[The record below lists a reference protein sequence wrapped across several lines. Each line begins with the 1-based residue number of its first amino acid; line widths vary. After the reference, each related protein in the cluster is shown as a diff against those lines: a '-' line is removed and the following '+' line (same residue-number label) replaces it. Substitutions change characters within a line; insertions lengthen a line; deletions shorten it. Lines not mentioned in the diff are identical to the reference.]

1 MRSISRTTAIIVCL
15 VLLFADKTAV
25 STTEPPLP
33 NPIAVF
39 LGQEPYQAGGKDFI
53 RYKYTVHNLE
63 AYPNELF
70 AAAPDLPPCGRN
82 TKASRTWIDF
92 YDQRGK
98 RLYGFCALSKAG
110 DLSGLWFA
118 LETDVLPPSW
128 IYLEMTD
135 RQTGNKYKSNLVETT
150 Q

>member
-1 MRSISRTTAIIVCL
+1 MRSIARTTTIVVCL
-15 VLLFADKTAV
+15 VFLFAAKPAV
-25 STTEPPLP
+25 STETPLP

-53 RYKYTVHNLE
+53 RYKYTVENLE
-63 AYPNELF
+63 AYPKELF
-70 AAAPDLPPCGRN
+70 AASPALPPCGAN

-92 YDQRGK
+92 YDQTGK
-98 RLYGFCALSKAG
+98 RLYGFCALSKPG

-118 LETDVLPPSW
+118 LETGVVPPSW
-128 IYLEMTD
+128 IYVEMTD

-150 Q
+150 L

>member
-1 MRSISRTTAIIVCL
+1 MRSIARTATIVVCL
-15 VLLFADKTAV
+15 VLLLAAKTAV

-39 LGQEPYQAGGKDFI
+39 LGQEPFQTSGKDFI
-53 RYKYTVHNLE
+53 RYRYAVQNFE
-63 AYPNELF
+63 AYPTELF
-70 AAAPDLPPCGRN
+70 AAAPALPPCGRN

-98 RLYGFCALSKAG
+98 RLYGFCALSKPG
-110 DLSGLWFA
+110 DLNGLWFA
-118 LETDVLPPSW
+118 LETDVVPPSW
-128 IYLEMTD
+128 VYFEMND
-135 RQTGNKYKSNLVETT
+135 RQTGTKYKSNLVETT